1 MGLFSRKPK
10 GLKEITPRET
20 AQHIEVVITTSMG
33 GFTAVLHH
41 TKVPKTA
48 QNFIDLCESGFYDGL
63 IFHRVI
69 EDFIY
74 ALPVFQS
81 KKSERDGDEVQLQTQ
96 TGYRTQSNLH
106 ISVATEAEAVE
117 FIRRV

>member
-1 MGLFSRKPK
+1 MLRAAAASLVVVSRTNVA
-10 GLKEITPRET
+10 G
-20 AQHIEVVITTSMG
+20 
-33 GFTAVLHH
+33 
-41 TKVPKTA
+41 
-48 QNFIDLCESGFYDGL
+48 D
-63 IFHRVI
+63 RVI

>member
-1 MGLFSRKPK
+1 MLRAAAASLVVLSRMNVA
-10 GLKEITPRET
+10 G
-20 AQHIEVVITTSMG
+20 
-33 GFTAVLHH
+33 
-41 TKVPKTA
+41 
-48 QNFIDLCESGFYDGL
+48 D
-63 IFHRVI
+63 RVI

-81 KKSERDGDEVQLQTQ
+81 KKFERDGDEVQLQTQ
-96 TGYRTQSNLH
+96 TGYRTQSNLD